1 METPASQLESLFEKA
16 ETFGITTYELS
27 KLKALETTVKVVTSL
42 VSRMAVIAMVAIFL
56 FILSTGVAFWLGELL
71 GRIYYGFFVVAGFYM
86 LVILVLHFFLHKW
99 IRKPLSDSI
108 ISQALQ

>member
-56 FILSTGVAFWLGELL
+56 FILSTGMAFWLGELL

-99 IRKPLSDSI
+99 IRKPLRDSI

>member
-56 FILSTGVAFWLGELL
+56 FILSTGMAFWLGELL
-71 GRIYYGFFVVAGFYM
+71 GRIYSGFFVVAGFYM